1 MTTNGEAA
9 PAVSCES
16 GAGVAVIGLTRPE
29 KRNAM
34 RPVDCQRIGDLIRQ
48 FGQDPGIRAIILT
61 GHGGYFSAGADL
73 RWNAGNT
80 SGTLL
85 PVMHRTVLD
94 TYRCPKP
101 VFAAVA
107 GCCVGAGWALAL
119 ACDVV
124 VAEADAYFEP
134 PFTSRGLIP
143 DAGIAWFL
151 QQRLGRYETAR
162 LLWFDGRMDADQAA
176 ARGLVTEVTESGG
189 ALTRARELAARL
201 AAEPA
206 RTVAVAKTVL
216 RNSLSVP
223 LEAALDAENGHVAY
237 NQADD
242 EVRGR
247 RSSFV
252 AGLGRK

>member
-1 MTTNGEAA
+1 MTMTGQDD

-16 GAGVAVIGLTRPE
+16 EAGIAVIGLTRPE

-34 RPVDCQRIGDLIRQ
+34 RPVDCQRIGDFVRQ
-48 FGQDPGIRAIILT
+48 CGRDPEVRAIVLT

-85 PVMHRTVLD
+85 PIVHRTVLD

-101 VFAAVA
+101 VLAAVA

-151 QQRLGRYETAR
+151 QQHLGRYETAR
-162 LLWFDGRMDADQAA
+162 LLWFDGRMDAGQAA
-176 ARGLVTEVTESGG
+176 ARGLVTEVAGPG
-189 ALTRARELAARL
+189 AALARACELATCL
-201 AAEPA
+201 AGEPA
-206 RTVAVAKTVL
+206 RTVAIAKTVL
-216 RNSLSVP
+216 RNSLDVP
-223 LEAALDAENGHVAY
+223 LEAVLDAEHGHVAY

-242 EVRGR
+242 EVSGR

-252 AGLGRK
+252 ASLGRK